1 MATQTVYTL
10 GASQISVSGGES
22 LSGMTQGDG
31 HHLLGQTIT
40 LNSNNWETV
49 SIEDPDANFQDSS
62 SSQTLSNT
70 MDYDG
75 VTYASG
81 IRVEAEYSL
90 VVQDPD
96 GNSYTLVGFNLNEP
110 GITSYA
116 TVEGLAFVGGVAGF
130 PPVGVPLTV
139 VSNQEGPSVPYANL
153 ASPPCFVAGSW
164 VETPTGCVRIEDLAV
179 GDLVVTQDRGA
190 QPVRWIG
197 RSRFPKAALLAN
209 PKLRPIGI
217 KAGAFGPLCPVRDT
231 MVSPQH
237 RILISGWQAALLF
250 GQDSVLVPAKKLCN
264 DLTITTAY
272 PVQDVEY
279 FHLLFDQHEVISVDG
294 MLSESFLP
302 GPETAG
308 ILPVQDEFF
317 SIFGG
322 LPCGV
327 NVGRA
332 VRPLVSDRNTV
343 LLATV

>member
-22 LSGMTQGDG
+22 LSGITQGDG
-31 HHLLGQTIT
+31 SHLLGKTIT

-49 SIEDPDANFQDSS
+49 AIEDPDANFQDSS

-75 VTYASG
+75 VNYASG
-81 IRVEAEYSL
+81 IRVEAEYSV

-153 ASPPCFVAGSW
+153 ASPPCFVAGSL

-179 GDLVVTQDRGA
+179 GDLVMTQDRGA

-197 RSRFPKAALLAN
+197 RTRFPKAALRAN
-209 PKLRPIGI
+209 PKLCPIGI

-264 DLTITTAY
+264 DATITTVY

-308 ILPVQDEFF
+308 ILPVQDEFI
-317 SIFGG
+317 SIFGA
-322 LPCGV
+322 LPNGV
-327 NVGRA
+327 KAGQA